1 MVFLQLFRTLEGK
14 RVTVELNHNIVI
26 EGTLQTADRFYNF
39 RLVDIKLINAANCPE
54 LMFVSS
60 LFIRGSNVR
69 YIAIRPED
77 VELDLL
83 HDATRRHN
91 QGTQ

>member
-14 RVTVELNHNIVI
+14 RVTVELKNDVVI

-39 RLVDIKLINAANCPE
+39 RLVDIKLINAANCQE

-60 LFIRGSNVR
+60 LFIRGSSVR

-83 HDATRRHN
+83 HDAARRHN